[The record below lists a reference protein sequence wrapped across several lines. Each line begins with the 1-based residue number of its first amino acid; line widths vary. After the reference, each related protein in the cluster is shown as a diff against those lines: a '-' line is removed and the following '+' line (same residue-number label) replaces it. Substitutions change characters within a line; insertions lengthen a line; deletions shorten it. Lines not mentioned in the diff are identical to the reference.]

1 MVAFVCL
8 LLLLSIVIWSIDLT
22 VIPRSIRTASF
33 EWLCSIPLES
43 SASLFLVLSLFE
55 NLFELSNQP
64 LIELKYPSDGL
75 LQGFAGQRINVQFA
89 LVGLC

>member
-1 MVAFVCL
+1 MARTFFNFIAAAAAPGRRSFKQFDQFARRL
-8 LLLLSIVIWSIDLT
+8 LNG
-22 VIPRSIRTASF
+22 
-33 EWLCSIPLES
+33 SIPLES
-43 SASLFLVLSLFE
+43 SASFFLVLSLFE